1 MKITLNDLDK
11 FSQEN
16 NPFQKF
22 TSRKKK
28 FNADKRVNG
37 LMTNEG
43 PNYSFETS
51 DLEELRGNAYVD
63 ELLFVI
69 KGGKEA
75 TVYLAK
81 SADGYS
87 AVKIYTEL
95 KLRSFKKDGI
105 YRQGRF
111 IGNARIE
118 KAIDQGSKIGIN
130 AHQMLWVNEEFRQ
143 MKFLYEEEIPVP
155 RPIASSGL
163 VVVMEFIGENEEASP
178 RISDLDLEKDEAE
191 EAFRQSLNILEK
203 IVSTGR
209 IHGDYSAYNLLWHKE
224 KAVVIDFP
232 QVVNYVSNNSAK
244 ELLQRDVTSLFKSFK
259 KYKISSVF
267 DEKSTYSKLLK
278 LAAETK
284 TY

>member
-1 MKITLNDLDK
+1 MKITLNDLEKLSEEDN
-11 FSQEN
+11 S
-16 NPFQKF
+16 FQKF

-28 FNADKRVNG
+28 FAVNKRVNG

-43 PNYSFETS
+43 QNYSFETS
-51 DLEELRGNAYVD
+51 DLEDLRGKAVVD
-63 ELLFVI
+63 ELMFII
-69 KGGKEA
+69 KSGKEA

-95 KLRSFKKDGI
+95 RVRSFKNDGI

-118 KAIDQGSKIGIN
+118 KAINQGSRTGIN
-130 AHQMLWVNEEFRQ
+130 AHQILWVNEEFRQ
-143 MKFLYEEEIPVP
+143 MKFLYEAGIPVP

-163 VVVMEFIGENEEASP
+163 VVVMEFIGEDEEAAP
-178 RISDLDLEKDEAE
+178 RISDLTMKEE
-191 EAFRQSLNILEK
+191 EAREAFSQSLNILEK

-209 IHGDYSAYNLLWHKE
+209 IHGDYSAYNLLWNKG

-232 QVVNYVSNNSAK
+232 QVVNFISNTSAK
-244 ELLQRDVTSLFKSFK
+244 ELLRRDVSSLFKSFK
-259 KYKISSVF
+259 KYRFRDLPDEERIYNKFLKII
-267 DEKSTYSKLLK
+267 T
-278 LAAETK
+278 ETK
-284 TY
+284 TF

>member
-1 MKITLNDLDK
+1 MKITLNDLEKLSEEDN
-11 FSQEN
+11 S
-16 NPFQKF
+16 FQKF

-28 FNADKRVNG
+28 FAVNKRVNG

-43 PNYSFETS
+43 QNYSFETS
-51 DLEELRGNAYVD
+51 DLEDLRGKAVVD
-63 ELLFVI
+63 ELMFII
-69 KGGKEA
+69 KSGKEA

-95 KLRSFKKDGI
+95 RVRSFKNDGI

-118 KAIDQGSKIGIN
+118 KAINQGSRTGIN
-130 AHQMLWVNEEFRQ
+130 AHQILWVNEEFRQ
-143 MKFLYEEEIPVP
+143 MKFLYEAGIPVP

-163 VVVMEFIGENEEASP
+163 VVVMEFIGEDEEAAP
-178 RISDLDLEKDEAE
+178 RISDLTMKEE
-191 EAFRQSLNILEK
+191 EAREAFSQSLNILEK

-209 IHGDYSAYNLLWHKE
+209 IHGDYSAYNLLWNKG

-232 QVVNYVSNNSAK
+232 QVVNFISNTSAK
-244 ELLQRDVTSLFKSFK
+244 ELLRRDISSLFKSFK
-259 KYKISSVF
+259 KYRFRDLPDEERIYNKFLKII
-267 DEKSTYSKLLK
+267 T
-278 LAAETK
+278 ETK
-284 TY
+284 TF

>member
-11 FSQEN
+11 LSEEDNSFEKFKSRKN
-16 NPFQKF
+16 KF
-22 TSRKKK
+22 TT
-28 FNADKRVNG
+28 NKRVNG

-43 PNYSFETS
+43 PNYSFES
-51 DLEELRGNAYVD
+51 NDLEELRGKAYVD
-63 ELLFVI
+63 ELLFII
-69 KGGKEA
+69 KSGKEA

-87 AVKIYTEL
+87 AVKMYTEL

-118 KAIDQGSKIGIN
+118 KAIDQGSKIGVN
-130 AHQMLWVNEEFRQ
+130 AHQILWVHEEFRQ
-143 MKFLYEEEIPVP
+143 MKFLYEEGIPVP

-163 VVVMEFIGENEEASP
+163 VVVMEFIGEDEIAAP
-178 RISDLDLEKDEAE
+178 RISDLDLDKEEAE
-191 EAFRQSLNILEK
+191 EAFAQSLKIIEK

-209 IHGDYSAYNLLWHKE
+209 IHGDYSAYNLLWHNG

-232 QVVNYVSNNSAK
+232 QVINYISNNSAK
-244 ELLQRDVTSLFKSFK
+244 ELLRRDVSSLFKSFK
-259 KYKISSVF
+259 KYKVNNYT
-267 DEKSTYSKLLK
+267 DEEKTYNKLLRIVS
-278 LAAETK
+278 ETK
-284 TY
+284 QY